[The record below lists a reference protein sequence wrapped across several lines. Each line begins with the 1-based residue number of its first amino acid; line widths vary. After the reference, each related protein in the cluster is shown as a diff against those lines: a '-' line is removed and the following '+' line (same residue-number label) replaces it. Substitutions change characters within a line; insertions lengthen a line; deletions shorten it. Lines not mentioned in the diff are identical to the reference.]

1 MCENKV
7 FDVHIQKLLKFLI
20 HLSGL
25 IYCAICMGGCFIW
38 ERGGVYMIMTSPL
51 AIASLIKIFGAVIF
65 QSKSVPYTID
75 QKACMMHIS
84 LHYTGAS
91 QDSDAAFPT
100 NFFVNK

>member
-1 MCENKV
+1 
-7 FDVHIQKLLKFLI
+7 
-20 HLSGL
+20 
-25 IYCAICMGGCFIW
+25 MGGCFIW

-75 QKACMMHIS
+75 QKCMYDAYIASLYRYQPGFRCCIS
-84 LHYTGAS
+84 
-91 QDSDAAFPT
+91 Q